1 VRIVARVPNRIHN
14 PPRHGIPGGLHTGS
28 GNGLGGGGGKGGGGK
43 PRPSRINRQAVIDR
57 AVQSVQQAILTQNPT
72 MSGSAAMHFAQVALT
87 RPGVRLG
94 PGGKIFYKPPG
105 SSGPGQRFA
114 PLAFAKSQL
123 VQQATGALASQRN
136 QAAIQGDPQYL
147 QTVAQLA
154 QARDQSLAGLDDQ
167 TRQSLIE
174 YGDPTFAGS
183 DAATAAAA
191 SQNPFSTAS
200 LQRQNYQSNLSQEQQ
215 QANRLGVS
223 AGGGA
228 ISGRQGVQQQYA
240 GQVQDAITKLQQLL
254 GATAQERAMAG
265 QTYTQGQSQAAL
277 DAYNALLASGSIHA
291 AKPPSWAVGTYQIR
305 KPRRSG
311 GKQGG
316 GGGGVGGTGLPPIAI
331 GTGGKPVI
339 GPPPPYGGGNPPVY
353 SPTTGT
359 LPDRSLPPSNPGLP
373 GSRLPFPGPVT
384 QQPLDMQATLRR
396 YGIYT

>member
-1 VRIVARVPNRIHN
+1 VARVPNRTHN
-14 PPRHGIPGGLHTGS
+14 PPRHGIGGLHIGS
-28 GNGLGGGGGKGGGGK
+28 GNGLGRGGGGGKGGGK

-105 SSGPGQRFA
+105 SHGPGQRFA

-277 DAYNALLASGSIHA
+277 DAHNALLASGSIHA

-305 KPRRSG
+305 KPRG
-311 GKQGG
+311 NGG
-316 GGGGVGGTGLPPIAI
+316 GGNGGGVGHPGLPPIAI

-339 GPPPPYGGGNPPVY
+339 GPPPPYNGGNPPRLGGAV
-353 SPTTGT
+353 GT
-359 LPDRSLPPSNPGLP
+359 PPISGLP
-373 GSRLPFPGPVT
+373 GSQLPTGGPVT

>member
-1 VRIVARVPNRIHN
+1 VRIVARVPNRTHN
-14 PPRHGIPGGLHTGS
+14 PPRHGIGGVHQGS
-28 GNGLGGGGGKGGGGK
+28 PGLGGGGGKGGGGK
-43 PRPSRINRQAVIDR
+43 PRPSRINRQKVIDA

-105 SSGPGQRFA
+105 SHGPGQRFA

-167 TRQSLIE
+167 TRQSLME

-228 ISGRQGVQQQYA
+228 ISGRLGVQQQYA

-291 AKPPSWAVGTYQIR
+291 AKPPAWAVGTYQIR
-305 KPRRSG
+305 KPRGNG
-311 GKQGG
+311 GGG
-316 GGGGVGGTGLPPIAI
+316 GGGGVKPGRGGVGSLPPTVTGI
-331 GTGGKPVI
+331 GGAPMP
-339 GPPPPYGGGNPPVY
+339 GPRPPYNGGNPPRLPLGGG
-353 SPTTGT
+353 SAPITG
-359 LPDRSLPPSNPGLP
+359 PP
-373 GSRLPFPGPVT
+373 GSQTPYPGPVT

>member
-1 VRIVARVPNRIHN
+1 
-14 PPRHGIPGGLHTGS
+14 
-28 GNGLGGGGGKGGGGK
+28 
-43 PRPSRINRQAVIDR
+43 
-57 AVQSVQQAILTQNPT
+57 
-72 MSGSAAMHFAQVALT
+72 
-87 RPGVRLG
+87 
-94 PGGKIFYKPPG
+94 
-105 SSGPGQRFA
+105 
-114 PLAFAKSQL
+114 

-291 AKPPSWAVGTYQIR
+291 AKPPASWAVGTYQIR
-305 KPRRSG
+305 KPRGNG
-311 GKQGG
+311 GGG
-316 GGGGVGGTGLPPIAI
+316 GGGGVKPGGGGHPGLPPIAI
-331 GTGGKPVI
+331 GTAEAHHRPA
-339 GPPPPYGGGNPPVY
+339 
-353 SPTTGT
+353 PT
-359 LPDRSLPPSNPGLP
+359 
-373 GSRLPFPGPVT
+373 V
-384 QQPLDMQATLRR
+384 
-396 YGIYT
+396 

>member
-1 VRIVARVPNRIHN
+1 
-14 PPRHGIPGGLHTGS
+14 
-28 GNGLGGGGGKGGGGK
+28 
-43 PRPSRINRQAVIDR
+43 
-57 AVQSVQQAILTQNPT
+57 
-72 MSGSAAMHFAQVALT
+72 
-87 RPGVRLG
+87 
-94 PGGKIFYKPPG
+94 
-105 SSGPGQRFA
+105 
-114 PLAFAKSQL
+114 

-183 DAATAAAA
+183 DAQTAAAA

-223 AGGGA
+223 AGGG
-228 ISGRQGVQQQYA
+228 ISGRAGVQQQYA

-305 KPRRSG
+305 KPAATAVVGMVAVLVIPVCRPSRLAPAASPSSDSRRRSA
-311 GKQGG
+311 
-316 GGGGVGGTGLPPIAI
+316 V
-331 GTGGKPVI
+331 
-339 GPPPPYGGGNPPVY
+339 
-353 SPTTGT
+353 
-359 LPDRSLPPSNPGLP
+359 
-373 GSRLPFPGPVT
+373 
-384 QQPLDMQATLRR
+384 
-396 YGIYT
+396 

>member
-28 GNGLGGGGGKGGGGK
+28 GNGLGHGGGGGKGGGK

-57 AVQSVQQAILTQNPT
+57 ADQSVQQAILTQNPT

-291 AKPPSWAVGTYQIR
+291 AKPPAWAVGTYQIR
-305 KPRRSG
+305 KPRG
-311 GKQGG
+311 NGNGG
-316 GGGGVGGTGLPPIAI
+316 GGGNGGVGGFPPPTGPGPQPGGGGGTYPPVPTRGGLPPTLGSTPIH
-331 GTGGKPVI
+331 T
-339 GPPPPYGGGNPPVY
+339 
-353 SPTTGT
+353 PT
-359 LPDRSLPPSNPGLP
+359 
-373 GSRLPFPGPVT
+373 PGPVT